1 MRAELR
7 FAMSERA
14 GSTVLYGHT
23 LFTKLKHGLL
33 GLVLEGV
40 LVDAVRVEVE
50 HGVVEVHVL
59 DLVVL
64 LGWITEGDMPAVVVH
79 GSPRSRRGR
88 EEYPTQHKWKT
99 SLMTNAAL
107 PWVRAEDPTAERPPE

>member
-1 MRAELR
+1 MPRFLFVLSMRAELR
-7 FAMSERA
+7 FAMSECA
-14 GSTVLYGHT
+14 GSTVWAHAVYELEAE
-23 LFTKLKHGLL
+23 L

-79 GSPRSRRGR
+79 GSPRPGGVPN
-88 EEYPTQHKWKT
+88 PTQTEKLDHD
-99 SLMTNAAL
+99 AAL
-107 PWVRAEDPTAERPPE
+107 AITVGQS

>member
-1 MRAELR
+1 
-7 FAMSERA
+7 MSECA
-14 GSTVLYGHT
+14 GSTVWAHAVYELEAE
-23 LFTKLKHGLL
+23 L

-79 GSPRSRRGR
+79 GSPRPGGVPN
-88 EEYPTQHKWKT
+88 PTQT
-99 SLMTNAAL
+99 EQL
-107 PWVRAEDPTAERPPE
+107 DDERRITVGQS